1 MSLINKT
8 SIANIMAGFIIV
20 TGVTSFFLG
29 IPTNDIMS
37 LLIGAGI
44 GYLFKNGIE
53 KKINVENV
61 NTA

>member
-8 SIANIMAGFIIV
+8 SIANLMAGFIIV

-37 LLIGAGI
+37 LLIGTGI
-44 GYLFKNGIE
+44 GYLFKNGITQR
-53 KKINVENV
+53 NS
-61 NTA
+61 T

>member
-8 SIANIMAGFIIV
+8 SIANIMAAFIIV
-20 TGVTSFFLG
+20 TGITMIFLEV
-29 IPTNDIMS
+29 PKNDIMS

-53 KKINVENV
+53 KRINIEKV
-61 NTA
+61 TTT

>member
-8 SIANIMAGFIIV
+8 SIANLMAGFIIV
-20 TGVTSFFLG
+20 TGVTSFFMGLE
-29 IPTNDIMS
+29 TNQIMS

-53 KKINVENV
+53 KKI
-61 NTA
+61 TP

>member
-20 TGVTSFFLG
+20 TGIASFFLE

-53 KKINVENV
+53 KKINIEKV
-61 NTA
+61 TTK

>member
-8 SIANIMAGFIIV
+8 SIANLMAAFIIV
-20 TGVTSFFLG
+20 TGVTSFFMG

-44 GYLFKNGIE
+44 GYLFKNGIIS
-53 KKINVENV
+53 KANSA
-61 NTA
+61 TTG

>member
-20 TGVTSFFLG
+20 TGVTMIFLEV
-29 IPTNDIMS
+29 PKNDIMS

-53 KKINVENV
+53 KKINIEKV
-61 NTA
+61 TTT